1 MLKFGEKFSPNLEIN
16 SINDEINKEFKM
28 LSLIKLDIE
37 HISGKQ
43 AIELVNKTK
52 K

>member
-1 MLKFGEKFSPNLEIN
+1 
-16 SINDEINKEFKM
+16 M

-43 AIELVNKTK
+43 AIELVNQTK
-52 K
+52 KYQIYIV